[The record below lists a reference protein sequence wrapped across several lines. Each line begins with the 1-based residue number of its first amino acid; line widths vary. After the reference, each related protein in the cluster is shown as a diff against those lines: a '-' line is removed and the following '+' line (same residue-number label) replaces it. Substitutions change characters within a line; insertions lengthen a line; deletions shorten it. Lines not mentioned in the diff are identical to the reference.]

1 MAMAGRT
8 SKSWVNVAPDAL
20 TDEALSAWV
29 TRGVAAARD
38 APRR

>member
-1 MAMAGRT
+1 M
-8 SKSWVNVAPDAL
+8 NVTQDAL
-20 TDEALSAWV
+20 TDDALTGWV